1 MAIITSVDSIDG
13 FCVRLTFADG
23 ISKTVDL
30 EQYLRGEVFDS
41 IRKDPLAFQQVFVD
55 EELGTIAWPNGADID
70 PDVLHDDL
78 IPAWRE
84 ERNKV
89 A

>member
-1 MAIITSVDSIDG
+1 MAEVISIEVLDRFSVHLKFSDG
-13 FCVRLTFADG
+13 TT
-23 ISKTVDL
+23 KNVDL
-30 EQYLRGEVFDS
+30 EQYLHGEIFDS
-41 IRKDPLAFQQVFVD
+41 IRSDPAIFRQVFVD

-78 IPAWRE
+78 TPAWKE
-84 ERNKV
+84 EQSKV

>member
-1 MAIITSVDSIDG
+1 MAIITSVDVIDG

-30 EQYLRGEVFDS
+30 AQYLRGDIFDS
-41 IRKDPLAFQQVFVD
+41 IRKNPSDFQQVFVD

-70 PDVLHDDL
+70 PDVLRDDL
-78 IPAWRE
+78 IPA
-84 ERNKV
+84 
-89 A
+89 